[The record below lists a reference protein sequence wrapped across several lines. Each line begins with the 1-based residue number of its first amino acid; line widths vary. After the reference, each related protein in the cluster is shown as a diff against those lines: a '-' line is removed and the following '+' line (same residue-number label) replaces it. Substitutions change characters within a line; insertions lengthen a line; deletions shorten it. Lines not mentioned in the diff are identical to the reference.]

1 MKLLLDTHVV
11 LCWLTGEREIS
22 EAAGEVIEQADD
34 LLLSVV
40 SLAEIGIKASIGK
53 LDVPDDLDR
62 QVQAIGLRI
71 LGLAPSHAL
80 GVAKLPVHHRDPF
93 DRLLIAQA
101 VAERLTVVTTDRR
114 FADYPVAIV
123 NAG

>member
-1 MKLLLDTHVV
+1 MRVLLDTHVV
-11 LCWLTGEREIS
+11 LWWLSGEREVS
-22 EAAGEVIEQADD
+22 AAAGAVIERSDD

-40 SLAEIGIKASIGK
+40 SLAEMGIKASIGK

-62 QVQAIGLRI
+62 QVQAVGLRI

-80 GVAKLPVHHRDPF
+80 GVAHLPPHHRDPF

-101 VAERLTVVTTDRR
+101 VAEGLTVVTADQR
-114 FADYPVAIV
+114 FAEYPVAV
-123 NAG
+123 VDAA

>member
-1 MKLLLDTHVV
+1 MRLLLDTHVV
-11 LCWLTGEREIS
+11 LWWLSGEREIS
-22 EAAGEVIEQADD
+22 EAAGEVIERADD

-62 QVQAIGLRI
+62 QVQAIGLR
-71 LGLAPSHAL
+71 LLSLAPGHAL

-101 VAERLTVVTTDRR
+101 AAEGLTVVTADRR
-114 FADYPVAIV
+114 FAEYPVAIV